1 MTGSTIP
8 HLRYAQIYQSSDGP
22 EIRLLGILFREFHG
36 VQDLEEIV
44 VVIGPD
50 AEMRRNENGLDD
62 DRGVEVIQE
71 TGVSRDQGPVG
82 GVDQLAAIVAVA
94 DQAKRI
100 PCVACEQLDHR
111 GEVQIGVRRVN
122 HEYSARFEVAHVES
136 EGLFG

>member
-1 MTGSTIP
+1 
-8 HLRYAQIYQSSDGP
+8 
-22 EIRLLGILFREFHG
+22 
-36 VQDLEEIV
+36 EIV

-82 GVDQLAAIVAVA
+82 GVDQLAALVAVA

-100 PCVACEQLDHR
+100 PGVACEQLDHR

-136 EGLFG
+136 EGLFGKEMHGDSVPGKGVHRENIELLGWFRGK